1 MLVDDEE
8 AVHATVPLML
18 EQFGYEVKGAYGG
31 EEAITL
37 YRDAMEA
44 GNGYDLVIMDLTM
57 PGGMDGQEA
66 VRKLHELDA
75 DVRAIVS
82 SGYANNQVVN
92 DYEAYGFRASV
103 KKPVNM
109 AELIRAVGEVIGETA
124 FVS

>member
-1 MLVDDEE
+1 MVDDEE
-8 AVHATVPLML
+8 AVHATVPLIL
-18 EQFGYEVKGAYGG
+18 EQFGYEVEGAYGG

-37 YRDAMEA
+37 CHEAMEA

-82 SGYANNQVVN
+82 SRYANNQVVN

-103 KKPVNM
+103 KKPVNE

>member
-1 MLVDDEE
+1 LVDDEE

-18 EQFGYEVKGAYGG
+18 EQFGYEVEGAYGG

-37 YRDAMEA
+37 YREAMEA

-66 VRKLHELDA
+66 VKKLHELDA

-82 SGYANNQVVN
+82 SGYASNRVIK
-92 DYEAYGFRASV
+92 DYKNYGFRASV

-109 AELIRAVGEVIGETA
+109 AELIKAVGEVLGETA
-124 FVS
+124 

>member
-1 MLVDDEE
+1 
-8 AVHATVPLML
+8 
-18 EQFGYEVKGAYGG
+18 
-31 EEAITL
+31 
-37 YRDAMEA
+37 MEA
-44 GNGYDLVIMDLTM
+44 GNGYDLIIMDLTM
-57 PGGMDGQEA
+57 PGGMDGREA

-82 SGYANNQVVN
+82 SGYANNRVVN

-109 AELIRAVGEVIGETA
+109 AELIRAVGEVIGETT

>member
-18 EQFGYEVKGAYGG
+18 EQFGYEVEGAYWC

-37 YRDAMEA
+37 YHEAMEA

-75 DVRAIVS
+75 DVRSIVYR
-82 SGYANNQVVN
+82 GCANNRVVN

-109 AELIRAVGEVIGETA
+109 AELIRAVGEVIGETT